1 MLKFVKIFVVH
12 LKSLFKTLIFIFLF
26 VFCFSSIAQ
35 NSGLVLDLENKPI
48 DKVSVFIADQNILL
62 KTNDLGEFFFE
73 SKLPNNSYLN
83 FYKNGYVSKL
93 VKYKEGND
101 FKVFLKKLHV
111 KLDEVGVV
119 ESYSELG
126 NTKLTN
132 IEKKSLE
139 NIFLRDNSLVESITQ
154 LSGVDIIS
162 SGLGIQKVV
171 VRGLS
176 GMRVV
181 TFLNGMQINNQQWA
195 NDHGIGFTDLGL
207 GEVELIKG
215 ASALKYGSEAIGGL
229 LYFKDAPFVSS
240 KKIKGFLAT
249 KFNNSSYFSS
259 SQFGFKWN
267 KQNFYFNLYGQYS
280 ISSDYRLPNN
290 DYLFNSRFN
299 QNAVKFSI
307 AHRFKGL
314 QNIFRYQYHN
324 ENPGIPAHAHVDPSN
339 VNIEDITSSSLD
351 LSDGYRLLTPYQSV
365 NNHLFTYKLNYLT
378 TNLKFSIHAGHFI
391 NNLQE
396 FEKWTRPAFD
406 LTISNTQITPN
417 VRYKINNL
425 TFNLG
430 SQFSLLDNK
439 NNQELRLMP
448 NASSVNIGPYLI
460 MDYEKDNFGLNSGIR
475 FDYKKL
481 KSDDKFVDINYDQ
494 SFTNTSFSTG
504 VYYKFLE
511 NIVRLSY
518 SGAFRAP
525 HFSELFSDGVHHGTN
540 RYELGNEN
548 LKIEYANQFDFKYQ
562 WANEHFGFVLNPFLQ
577 NISDFISIV
586 PADTF
591 INSYRVYN
599 YKQYN
604 NVEIK
609 GFEMNLHYH
618 PHQLHNLHIE
628 QSYTFLQTKNKDD
641 QYGLALVPA
650 NSIKTKILF
659 DLNDYEKLVKYKFDY
674 ISLYH
679 LYKFSQEDFA
689 EYEELT
695 ESYNL
700 INFQLGLKLSDKLLC
715 TVGINNLLNKEYSPH
730 TSRIRGVAGGVPNP
744 GRSFNINLKYEF

>member
-1 MLKFVKIFVVH
+1 MKQFFIS
-12 LKSLFKTLIFIFLF
+12 SLLMINTFLL
-26 VFCFSSIAQ
+26 FSQSNGIIL
-35 NSGLVLDLENKPI
+35 NSDGTPI
-48 DKVSVFIADQNILL
+48 EGVSVFIADQNILL
-62 KTNDLGEFFFE
+62 KTNVLGEFFFE

-93 VKYKEGND
+93 VKYKEGNE

-111 KLDEVGVV
+111 TLDEVGIV

-139 NIFLRDNSLVESITQ
+139 NVFLRDNSMVESITQ
-154 LSGVDIIS
+154 LSGVDIVS
-162 SGLGIQKVV
+162 SGLGIQKIV

-181 TFLNGMQINNQQWA
+181 TYLNGMQINNQQWA

-229 LYFKDAPFVSS
+229 LFFKDSPFVSN
-240 KKIKGFLAT
+240 KKIKGFIAT
-249 KFNNSSYFSS
+249 KFDNSSYLSS
-259 SQFGFKWN
+259 SQFGLNWN
-267 KQNFYFNLYGQYS
+267 KNNFFLNFYGQYS

-299 QNAVKFSI
+299 QNAIKFSL
-307 AHRFKGL
+307 AHRYKNL

-324 ENPGIPAHAHVDPSN
+324 ENPGIPAHAHVDPAD
-339 VNIEDITSSSLD
+339 VNIEDITSSSFD
-351 LSDGYRLLTPYQSV
+351 FNDGYKLLTPYQLV
-365 NNHLFTYKLNYLT
+365 NNQLFNYYLNYLSN
-378 TNLKFSIHAGHFI
+378 NLKLSLHAGHFI

-396 FEKWTRPAFD
+396 YEKWTRAAFD

-417 VRYKINNL
+417 IRYKINDL
-425 TFNLG
+425 TLNIG
-430 SQFSLLDNK
+430 SQFSVLDNK
-439 NNQELRLMP
+439 NNQDYRLVP
-448 NASSVNIGPYLI
+448 DASTLNIGPYVIL
-460 MDYEKDNFGLNSGIR
+460 DYEKNNFGFNSGIR
-475 FDYKKL
+475 YDYKHL
-481 KSDDKFVDINYDQ
+481 KSDDDISNVNYDNEF
-494 SFTNTSFSTG
+494 SNTSFSSG
-504 VYYKFLE
+504 IFYKFLD
-511 NIVRLSY
+511 NVLRFTY
-518 SGAFRAP
+518 SGAYRAP
-525 HFSELFSDGVHHGTN
+525 HFSELFADGVHHGTN

-548 LKIEYANQFDFKYQ
+548 LDIEYADQFELKYQ
-562 WANEHFGFVLNPFLQ
+562 WSNEHFGFVFNPFLQ

-586 PADTF
+586 PTDSF
-591 INSYRVYN
+591 SNSYRVYN
-599 YKQYN
+599 FKQYN

-609 GFEMNLHYH
+609 GFEINLHYH

-674 ISLYH
+674 LSLYH
-679 LYKFSQEDFA
+679 VYKFTQEDFA

-700 INFQLGLKLSDKLLC
+700 INFKLGLRISDKLLC
-715 TVGINNLLNKEYSPH
+715 TVGVNNLLNKEYSPH

-744 GRSFNINLKYEF
+744 GRSFTLSLKHDI

>member
-1 MLKFVKIFVVH
+1 MH
-12 LKSLFKTLIFIFLF
+12 LKSLFKTLIFSFLF

-35 NSGLVLDLENKPI
+35 NSGLVHDVENNPI
-48 DKVSVFIADQNILL
+48 SEVSVFIADQNILL
-62 KTNDLGEFFFE
+62 KTNELGEFFFQ

-83 FYKNGYVSKL
+83 FYKNGYVSQL
-93 VKYKEGND
+93 VKYKESNE
-101 FKVFLKKLHV
+101 FKVVLKKLHV
-111 KLDEVGVV
+111 TLDEVGVV
-119 ESYSELG
+119 ESYSDLG

-139 NIFLRDNSLVESITQ
+139 DVFLKDNSMVESITQ

-181 TFLNGMQINNQQWA
+181 TYLNGMQINNQQWA

-229 LYFKDAPFVSS
+229 LFFKDSPFVSN
-240 KKIKGFLAT
+240 KKMKGFIAS
-249 KFNNSSYFSS
+249 KFDNSSYLSS
-259 SQFGFKWN
+259 SQFGLNWN
-267 KQNFYFNLYGQYS
+267 KNNFFFNLYGQYS

-299 QNAVKFSI
+299 QNAIKFSV
-307 AHRFKGL
+307 AHRYKNL
-314 QNIFRYQYHN
+314 QNIFRYQYHH
-324 ENPGIPAHAHVDPSN
+324 ENPGIPAHAHVDPADI
-339 VNIEDITSSSLD
+339 NIEDITSSSFD
-351 LSDGYRLLTPYQSV
+351 FNDGYKLLTPYQLV
-365 NNHLFTYKLNYLT
+365 NNQLFNYYLNYLSN
-378 TNLKFSIHAGHFI
+378 NLKLSLHAGHFI

-396 FEKWTRPAFD
+396 YEKWTRAAFD

-417 VRYKINNL
+417 IRYKINDL

-430 SQFSLLDNK
+430 SQVSVLDNK
-439 NNQELRLMP
+439 NNQDYRLVP
-448 NASSVNIGPYLI
+448 DASTLNVGPYIVL
-460 MDYEKDNFGLNSGIR
+460 DYEKNNFGFNSGIR
-475 FDYKKL
+475 YDYKHL
-481 KSDDKFVDINYDQ
+481 KSEDNVSNINYENEF
-494 SFTNTSFSTG
+494 SNTSFSSG
-504 VYYKFLE
+504 IYYKFLD
-511 NIVRLSY
+511 NVLRFTY
-518 SGAFRAP
+518 SGAYRAP

-548 LKIEYANQFDFKYQ
+548 LDIEYADQFELKYQ
-562 WANEHFGFVLNPFLQ
+562 WSNEHFGFVFNPFLQ
-577 NISDFISIV
+577 NITDFISIV
-586 PADTF
+586 PTDTF
-591 INSYRVYN
+591 ISSYRVYN

-609 GFEMNLHYH
+609 GVEMNLHYH

-659 DLNDYEKLVKYKFDY
+659 DLNDYEKLVKYKLDY

-700 INFQLGLKLSDKLLC
+700 INFQLGLKLSNKLLC

-730 TSRIRGVAGGVPNP
+730 TSRIRSVAGGIPNP
-744 GRSFNINLKYEF
+744 GRSFNINLKHEF

>member
-1 MLKFVKIFVVH
+1 VNLST
-12 LKSLFKTLIFIFLF
+12 LSKTLILFLLTA
-26 VFCFSSIAQ
+26 FCYSVTAQ
-35 NSGLVLDLENKPI
+35 NSGIVKDSENQPI
-48 DKVSVFIADQNILL
+48 DDVSVFIADQNILL
-62 KTNDLGEFFFE
+62 KTNKLGEFFFE
-73 SKLPNNSYLN
+73 SKLPNNTYLN

-93 VKYKEGND
+93 VKYKED
-101 FKVFLKKLHV
+101 SEFIVFLKKLHV
-111 KLDEVGVV
+111 TLDEVGVV

-132 IEKKSLE
+132 IDKKSLE
-139 NIFLRDNSLVESITQ
+139 NVFLRDNSMVESITQ
-154 LSGVDIIS
+154 LSGVDIVS

-181 TFLNGMQINNQQWA
+181 TYLNGMQINNQQWA

-229 LYFKDAPFVSS
+229 LFFKDSPFVSNKKMNGYIAS
-240 KKIKGFLAT
+240 KFD
-249 KFNNSSYFSS
+249 NSSYLSS
-259 SQFGFKWN
+259 SQFGLNWN
-267 KQNFYFNLYGQYS
+267 KNNFFFNLYGQYS

-299 QNAVKFSI
+299 QNAIKFSV
-307 AHRFKGL
+307 AHRYKNL
-314 QNIFRYQYHN
+314 QNIFRYQYHH
-324 ENPGIPAHAHVDPSN
+324 ENPGIPAHAHVDPADI
-339 VNIEDITSSSLD
+339 NIEDITSSSFD
-351 LSDGYRLLTPYQSV
+351 FNDAYKLLTPYQLV
-365 NNHLFTYKLNYLT
+365 NNQLFNYNLNYLSN
-378 TNLKFSIHAGHFI
+378 NLKLSLHFGHFI

-396 FEKWTRPAFD
+396 YEKWTRPAFD

-417 VRYKINNL
+417 IRYKIKDL

-430 SQFSLLDNK
+430 SQLSMLDNK
-439 NNQELRLMP
+439 NNEDERLVP
-448 NASSVNIGPYLI
+448 DASTLNVGPYVIL
-460 MDYEKDNFGLNSGIR
+460 DYEKNNFGFNSGIR
-475 FDYKKL
+475 YDYKHL
-481 KSDDKFVDINYDQ
+481 KSEDNVSNINYDNEF
-494 SFTNTSFSTG
+494 SNTSFSSG
-504 VYYKFLE
+504 IYYKFLD
-511 NIVRLSY
+511 NVLRFTY
-518 SGAFRAP
+518 SGSYRAP

-548 LKIEYANQFDFKYQ
+548 LDIEYADQFELKYQ

-586 PADTF
+586 PTDTF
-591 INSYRVYN
+591 IGSYRVYN

-609 GFEMNLHYH
+609 GVEMNLHYH

-659 DLNDYEKLVKYKFDY
+659 DLNDYERLVKYKFDY
-674 ISLYH
+674 LSFYH

-695 ESYNL
+695 ESYSL
-700 INFQLGLKLSDKLLC
+700 INFQIGLKLSDKLLC
-715 TVGINNLLNKEYSPH
+715 TIGINNLLNKEYTPH